1 MSVDGITGPKKVDS
15 VHLSSAD
22 CDRWEKMVAKHGM
35 YGVAKKMM
43 KTKAYRAYE
52 QKYSFD
58 YSQTWD
64 EMTGSEEQLGMIPD
78 SSPDIVELV
87 DIRMRR
93 QKLVDSLSAKQK
105 AIWDMYEDGRT
116 PAEIKEKLGYNTTEA
131 IRWQKHNIKKKWLEV
146 RGEE

>member
-1 MSVDGITGPKKVDS
+1 
-15 VHLSSAD
+15 
-22 CDRWEKMVAKHGM
+22 MVAKHGM